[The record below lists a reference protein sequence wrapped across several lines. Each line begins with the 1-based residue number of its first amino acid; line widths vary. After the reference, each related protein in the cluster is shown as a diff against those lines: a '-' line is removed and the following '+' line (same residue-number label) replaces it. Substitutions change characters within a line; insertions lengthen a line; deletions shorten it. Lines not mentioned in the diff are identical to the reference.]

1 MREWWPGVPLLRAC
15 ALALKRRRDDPSVH
29 AWLNCNIRAI
39 AHPGVADIVP
49 PEPRYCL
56 YRDCG
61 VGRPP
66 RGRASAVARAL
77 AAFQRGVRGQAIFAH
92 RGWKQQHLAP

>member
-1 MREWWPGVPLLRAC
+1 MREWWPGVPLLLAC
-15 ALALKRRRDDPSVH
+15 ALALERWRDDPSVH
-29 AWLNCNIRAI
+29 ARLNGNIRAT
-39 AHPGVADIVP
+39 AHPGVADFVP
-49 PEPRYCL
+49 PESRYRL

-61 VGRPP
+61 AGLAT
-66 RGRASAVARAL
+66 RGRASAVARAF